1 MKKRVTKLLSVLLA
15 LVCMFSLVACGGGSG
30 EDVSGSYSLQTLEM
44 QGMSMD
50 MEAIKKTMEDAGQDA
65 SSINISIDLEAGGSF
80 KLNMD
85 DFDQSMSMNGT
96 WKSTSGGVE
105 LTVDGETLSA
115 TLADG
120 VLTLEEEGVKMT
132 FKK

>member
-15 LVCMFSLVACGGGSG
+15 LICMFSLVACGGGSG
-30 EDVSGSYSLQTLEM
+30 EDLSGSYSLQTM
-44 QGMSMD
+44 DMNGVSMD
-50 MEAIKKTMEDAGQDA
+50 MDALKETLEAAGQDA

-85 DFDQSMSMNGT
+85 AIDPSMSMSGT

-105 LTVDGETLSA
+105 LTVDGETLTA
-115 TLADG
+115 ALADG